1 MTEWGWK
8 SGDPW
13 AQCDVCDFKYRK
25 SQLKKRWD
33 GKMACPSDFEER
45 QPQDFVRAPRDVEA
59 VRDARP
65 PQPDAYS
72 AYSPAILDHNNE
84 PIRDGI
90 GFGDG
95 AMIFDA

>member
-33 GKMACPSDFEER
+33 GKFACPADFEER
-45 QPQDFVRAPRDVEA
+45 QPQDFVRAPRDIEA

-65 PQPDAYS
+65 PQPEALSSYS
-72 AYSPAILDHNNE
+72 NLITDGDNEAIRANGD
-84 PIRDGI
+84 
-90 GFGDG
+90 FGG
-95 AMIFDA
+95 QSLTRS